1 MVGIINKIFGYHM
14 KKQKTILNDNDIND
28 DDFFILYVFFF
39 LLSFFVVLPEF
50 TKYSSMSI
58 MFITF
63 RRLLISK

>member
-28 DDFFILYVFFF
+28 DHFLIYIFFFI
-39 LLSFFVVLPEF
+39 VLPEF
-50 TKYSSMSI
+50 TKYSSTSI